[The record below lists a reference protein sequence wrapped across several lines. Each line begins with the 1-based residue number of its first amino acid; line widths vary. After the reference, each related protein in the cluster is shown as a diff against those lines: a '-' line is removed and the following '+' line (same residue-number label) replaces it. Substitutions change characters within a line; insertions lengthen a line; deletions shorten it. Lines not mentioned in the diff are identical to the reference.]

1 MYKGEKFNSISHL
14 VGAMLAAAGLVALVA
29 IAVQQGDPWKIVS
42 FSVYG
47 TSLLL
52 LFVFST
58 LYHSLRGKAKTVF
71 RKLDHHAIYVLIAGT
86 YTPFAL
92 VTLRAGWGWSLLG
105 VIWGLAILG
114 IALDFRPRTGP
125 RILPVVIYLVMGW
138 LALIALHPLLQALPV
153 TGVAW
158 LVVGG
163 LFFTVGIVFYAT
175 DNSRLRHAHGIWHVF
190 VLTGSASH
198 YLAILFY
205 VA

>member
-1 MYKGEKFNSISHL
+1 MYKGERFNGISHL
-14 VGAMLAAAGLVALVA
+14 VGAALAAAGLAVLVVMA
-29 IAVQQGDPWKIVS
+29 AHQGDPWKIVS
-42 FSVYG
+42 FSLYG

-92 VTLRAGWGWSLLG
+92 VTLRCSWGWELFG
-105 VIWGLAILG
+105 VIWGLAIFG
-114 IALDFRPRTGP
+114 IVLDSGPRTGP

-138 LALIALHPLLQALPV
+138 LALIALHSLLQALPLA
-153 TGVAW
+153 GVVW

-163 LFFTVGIVFYAT
+163 LFFTVGIVFYAA
-175 DNSRLRHAHGIWHVF
+175 DSRLRHAHGIWHVF
-190 VLTGSASH
+190 VLAGSASH